1 MKPHSPQ
8 CLGGPWSPPR
18 WQALRGLGV
27 ITNYQTNRVITT
39 LGDTTKP
46 ITDLSFPAV
55 TICSKGLNM
64 EAVKMAVEQDY
75 IQWSNDQTRRKRE
88 VSTGSTV
95 EEFMRTRF
103 GVEEDGA
110 NLLDVL
116 QAMAAPDPAAA
127 INNAVRENLV
137 ACSHEEAAR
146 RKRHVRQKR
155 SSPTWSASIQA
166 RDGTI
171 VHSDGVSRTFLVDSC
186 YECWSLKQEVAGTN
200 CPTGQCYFRT
210 SLMPQGNKM

>member
-1 MKPHSPQ
+1 MPRRPLVPASVASTAREYANVATVHGVSYIANTKASRLERLLWTLLLLLL
-8 CLGGPWSPPR
+8 LGLS
-18 WQALRGLGV
+18 LYLGLGV
-27 ITNYQTNRVITT
+27 ITDYQTNRVITT

-127 INNAVRENLV
+127 TNNVVRENLV
-137 ACSHEEAAR
+137 ACREEQAAR
-146 RKRHVRQKR
+146 RKRHVRQIEPER
-155 SSPTWSASIQA
+155 IRVP
-166 RDGTI
+166 
-171 VHSDGVSRTFLVDSC
+171 VF
-186 YECWSLKQEVAGTN
+186 
-200 CPTGQCYFRT
+200 
-210 SLMPQGNKM
+210 